1 MNSNQRKSS
10 YTLKTASKIFFSSK
24 LNLRRCV
31 VENLWEET
39 ELIDYQT
46 NVERAQ
52 NYINKWVANVTEG
65 EITDAIDSL
74 SPVSTS
80 TLVST

>member
-1 MNSNQRKSS
+1 M
-10 YTLKTASKIFFSSK
+10 KTANKLYFSSR

-31 VENLWEET
+31 LENLKEET

-46 NVERAQ
+46 NVERAK
-52 NYINKWVANVTEG
+52 NYINNWVANVTEG
-65 EITDAIDSL
+65 QITNFVKDL
-74 SPVSTS
+74 SPDSTL